1 MVVAEFDVVLR
12 GKVGSL
18 QAKYLI
24 ECRDRPSKGPQ
35 GREWIQ
41 QIIGRRTDRKFDGV
55 AAASTTGF
63 AKPAKVLAK
72 RENVLAGNCRRL
84 HQPSPRKSVSY
95 HIVPETEQ
103 R

>member
-1 MVVAEFDVVLR
+1 MVVAEFDIVLR

-24 ECRDRPSKGPQ
+24 ECRDRPSKDHRDGS
-35 GREWIQ
+35 GFNKSSAGV
-41 QIIGRRTDRKFDGV
+41 QIRNLGV
-55 AAASTTGF
+55 AAVSTTGF